1 MNNRFRLWRDPA
13 FLLNLFAAVVMFL
26 STFFLHLSSEQQ
38 SLLNAAAL
46 ALAGVWV
53 SWKVSDGQLALL
65 VGLFKALMA
74 LALGFGLHWTDEQQ
88 LTVMTLLTALATA
101 FVRTQVGSPLP
112 PPPSTAQPVADVS
125 VASMNK
131 RP

>member
-1 MNNRFRLWRDPA
+1 MNFRLWRDPA

-26 STFFLHLSSEQQ
+26 STFFLHLSPEMQ
-38 SLLNAAAL
+38 SLLNAV
-46 ALAGVWV
+46 ALAGAGLWTG
-53 SWKVSDGQLALL
+53 WKVSDGQLALL
-65 VGLFKALMA
+65 MNLFKALLA

-88 LTVMTLLTALATA
+88 LVLMTLVTAVATA

-112 PPPSTAQPVADVS
+112 PPASTATPVTPVTEA
-125 VASMNK
+125 AANK